1 MANIINITDE
11 KYNMALAALNSGI
24 KIKKPTVS
32 TLNDIVKYVYSQLVP
47 GFVRCGLLP
56 KEFEEDTYKDRIIDE
71 LTERY
76 EEKIGIEVLTDKTLD
91 KSDFHSWLPEKIE
104 SGKLKWDSWSKYK
117 KYVLEFSGKY
127 SDESISAIDD
137 ISTKVV
143 DRMGNPA
150 SPKSD
155 FPTYGLL
162 MGDVQSGK
170 TATYTGI
177 CHKAIDAG
185 YRFIIVRGCVIFC
198 GRLVQG

>member
-91 KSDFHSWLPEKIE
+91 KSDFHS
-104 SGKLKWDSWSKYK
+104 
-117 KYVLEFSGKY
+117 
-127 SDESISAIDD
+127 
-137 ISTKVV
+137 
-143 DRMGNPA
+143 
-150 SPKSD
+150 
-155 FPTYGLL
+155 
-162 MGDVQSGK
+162 
-170 TATYTGI
+170 
-177 CHKAIDAG
+177 
-185 YRFIIVRGCVIFC
+185 
-198 GRLVQG
+198 